1 MMNQSLKDH
10 LTICD
15 ILGRTTVHVSG
26 FESRKY
32 EINRIFNIVFV
43 GILFVST
50 VLLNAVAVITIWK
63 RTQLINKHCYF
74 VIFVQS
80 LVDLAIGF
88 TALPIEFF
96 FLLVPFI
103 NVDFCIAVI
112 LVRSTAVLLSSM
124 SIVTLSAL
132 TIERYIG
139 VIHPYSYEKVTKSRI
154 VKFVLGEFFILLT
167 ITVASFFSQ
176 YEIIKYA
183 GIGVLAIFLIFITFA
198 YGGIYLETRRL
209 SRSEVRPDIEGAQNR
224 DRKLKF
230 REIKRAMSCFM
241 VVISFLALIVPYS
254 LFPIFN
260 RQFGLSNFNVYF
272 WWSATLLNS
281 SGSIN
286 SVIFFMRN
294 TVLRKEAMKVIK
306 KTLGTENSE
315 DPL

>member
-1 MMNQSLKDH
+1 M
-10 LTICD
+10 
-15 ILGRTTVHVSG
+15 
-26 FESRKY
+26 
-32 EINRIFNIVFV
+32 
-43 GILFVST
+43 
-50 VLLNAVAVITIWK
+50 LLNAVTIWK

-112 LVRSTAVLLSSM
+112 LVRSTAFLLSSM

-139 VIHPYSYEKVTKSRI
+139 VVHSYSYEKVTKSRI
-154 VKFVLGEFFILLT
+154 VKFVLGGFFILLT

-176 YEIIKYA
+176 HEIIKYA

-198 YGGIYLETRRL
+198 YGRIYLETRRL

-241 VVISFLALIVPYS
+241 VVISFLTLIVPYS

-294 TVLRKEAMKVIK
+294 TVLRKEAMKVIRK
-306 KTLGTENSE
+306 VLGTENSE